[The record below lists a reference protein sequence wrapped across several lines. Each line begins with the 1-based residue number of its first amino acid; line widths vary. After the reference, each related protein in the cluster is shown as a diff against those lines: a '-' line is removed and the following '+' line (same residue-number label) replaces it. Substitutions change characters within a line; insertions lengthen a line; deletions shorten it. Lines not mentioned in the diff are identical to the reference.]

1 MLVEKSRPLGSDLG
15 TQDEY
20 EVISAHMDDQ
30 QSEEELVCRNCQRK
44 VVDMGSAVDDSEKG
58 LFCNRECM
66 WSSVFGGLKKKKK
79 VEERRRHG
87 KREQSKETIRRQL
100 GPSLMDLEK
109 MRAVEDLEDDE
120 YDLNAMFVYH
130 ALMAQSYT
138 LLNRA

>member
-1 MLVEKSRPLGSDLG
+1 MLMEKSGPLGRGLG
-15 TQDEY
+15 PVDDY
-20 EVISAHMDDQ
+20 EVLTAHVDDE
-30 QSEEELVCRNCQRK
+30 QSEEELVCRNCERK
-44 VVDMGSAVDDSEKG
+44 VVDLGSAVDDSEKG

-66 WSSVFGGLKKKKK
+66 WSSVFGGLKKKKN

-87 KREQSKETIRRQL
+87 KREQSKESIRRQL

>member
-1 MLVEKSRPLGSDLG
+1 MLMEKRMPLGRGIGPLD
-15 TQDEY
+15 DY
-20 EVISAHMDDQ
+20 EVLSPQMDDEHT
-30 QSEEELVCRNCQRK
+30 EEALLCRNCERK
-44 VVDMGSAVDDSEKG
+44 VVDFGSAVDDSEKG

-87 KREQSKETIRRQL
+87 KREQNKETIRRQL